1 MTNSVWDMQNKWQRA
16 WGELEFLDRVMSQH
30 TNMYSII
37 YDQVTPHSFIESTK
51 NQPGA
56 HPVVGNVRLVGV
68 IYN

>member
-37 YDQVTPHSFIESTK
+37 YDQVTPHSFTESTK